1 MIRNIN
7 YKGFVDPNLIKN
19 VEFSNRKPCQ
29 FIDRS
34 GIYTLI
40 FFKSG
45 KCRIMGCK
53 SPINVKLLQYPILNI
68 QIQSVTVSTD
78 LGFNVNLYVLS
89 NKLKHD
95 GMFEPELFPA
105 LRYNKYNPLCVNI
118 FSSGKIII
126 LGLKSLNFNLIVK
139 TIMEDIHNLVIQ
151 I

>member
-1 MIRNIN
+1 M
-7 YKGFVDPNLIKN
+7 
-19 VEFSNRKPCQ
+19 
-29 FIDRS
+29 
-34 GIYTLI
+34 
-40 FFKSG
+40 
-45 KCRIMGCK
+45 
-53 SPINVKLLQYPILNI
+53 NI

-78 LGFNVNLYVLS
+78 LGFNVNLYILS

-139 TIMEDIHNLVIQ
+139 TIMEDIHDLVIQ